1 MIRDEK
7 NQSTLFGQHVASV
20 QINLA
25 QNMGRIRRVP
35 LSIYHSSNQ
44 KLKKQHYLVL
54 TKHRT
59 YAFKNIHHI
68 IKYKSRTRLQL
79 STICL
84 FLRKI

>member
-44 KLKKQHYLVL
+44 K
-54 TKHRT
+54 HRT